1 VESKLDMMKV
11 ALNALRTRHEQMRTL
26 SVVYKRQ
33 YDLAIASDDP
43 VDIMNELD
51 RQVGLGEDYV
61 GKSQR
66 TA

>member
-11 ALNALRTRHEQMRTL
+11 AFNALKIRHEQMRTL

-33 YDLAIASDDP
+33 YDLAVGDDP
-43 VDIMNELD
+43 VDIMNELG